1 MPRKN
6 NGGVYDVAIV
16 GGGPGG
22 YSAALYCV
30 RAGFST
36 LVLEQL
42 SPGGQMATTTQID
55 NYPGFDEGVDG
66 LELAERMQ
74 RGAERFGADTVYE
87 TVTALEL
94 DAMPRRVI
102 TSRAVHSA
110 RAVILAPGA
119 SPRKLGLPGEDRLRG
134 RGVAYC
140 AACDGMFYRGKSVAV
155 IGGGNSAAADALT
168 LSKLCSQVWLV
179 HRRDRLRAEFSYLQP
194 LEQAKN
200 VSFVWNS
207 TPTGFVTEG
216 DRLRA
221 VTLADVNTGA
231 VRELACDGVFVAI
244 GRRPD
249 TDFLPPSVARDK
261 AGYILAD
268 ETTRTS
274 VPGVFAVGDAR
285 TKPLRQ
291 IVTAAA
297 DGAVAAHFA
306 QEYLAS
312 LS

>member
-6 NGGVYDVAIV
+6 NNGVYDVAIV

-22 YSAALYCV
+22 YSAALYCA
-30 RAGFST
+30 RAGLST

-42 SPGGQMATTTQID
+42 SPGGQMAAATQID
-55 NYPGFDEGVDG
+55 NYPGFDEGIGG

-74 RGAERFGADTVYE
+74 RGAGRFGADTVYE
-87 TVTALEL
+87 AVTALEL
-94 DAMPRRVI
+94 DAMPRRIV
-102 TSRAVHSA
+102 TSRGVHSA
-110 RAVILAPGA
+110 RAVILAPGV
-119 SPRKLGLPGEDRLRG
+119 SPRKLGLPGEDRLHG
-134 RGVAYC
+134 CGVAYC
-140 AACDGMFYRGKSVAV
+140 AARDGMFYRGKSVAV

-168 LSKLCSQVWLV
+168 LSRLCSQVWLV
-179 HRRDRLRAEFSYLQP
+179 HRRDQLRAEFSCLQS
-194 LEQAKN
+194 LEQAQN

-207 TPTGFVTEG
+207 APTGFVTDN

-244 GRRPD
+244 GRKPD
-249 TDFLPPSVARDK
+249 TDFLPPSVARDG

-268 ETTRTS
+268 ETTRTD

-291 IVTAAA
+291 IVTATA